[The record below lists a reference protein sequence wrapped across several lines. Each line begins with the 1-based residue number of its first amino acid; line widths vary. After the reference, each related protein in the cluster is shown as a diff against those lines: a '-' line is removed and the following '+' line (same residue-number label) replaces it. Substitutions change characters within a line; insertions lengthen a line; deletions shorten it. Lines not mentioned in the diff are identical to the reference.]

1 MSIDKVI
8 VALHAAMEKKYGPA
22 GMARIGKA
30 LKELV
35 AADKRRG
42 LTTVVVHLDESTEMA
57 NYGGHIAQA
66 ADARAVKGAIDRIAA
81 AARPHYLLLLGGPD
95 VMPMVPLLN
104 PAHGGADG
112 DSDPLVPSDLPYACE
127 AAYSANANRFLGPT
141 RVVGRLPDLMGASQ
155 PTLLTQLI
163 RAAARAKPRPR
174 ADYQASFGLSADAWS
189 ASTELSLT
197 NTFGNA
203 SNLLISPPKGPRWSA
218 AQLAPRVHFIN
229 CHGADSMPEYY
240 GQPAGVEDFPVAHQ
254 SKSLRGKV
262 SAGTIVAAECCYGAQ
277 LYDPAHAGGEKGIAL
292 TYLEDGAAGVF
303 GSTTIAYG
311 PSEGNG
317 SADLVCQ
324 YFVQQVLAGSSLG
337 RATLEARQK
346 FAGAKTHLD
355 PFDLKTLAQFYLLG
369 DPSAQPVSTTA
380 HALTRTKAF
389 KKAFAK
395 TQDRTVRALRRERL
409 ERDGRLLG
417 KALPPLR
424 ASAEGPGDGVLTT
437 LRAMERETGLRGEP
451 SRSSFE
457 IASAERAKQGKPP
470 RRVHVVQGQKVVSDA
485 GHPVVRVV
493 ALVATEE
500 DGELLHVRRLHSR

>member
-1 MSIDKVI
+1 MVIDKVV
-8 VALHAAMEKKYGPA
+8 VALHAALESKYGSA
-22 GMARIGKA
+22 GLVRIGKA

-42 LTTVVVHLDESTEMA
+42 LTTVVVHLDVPDDMA
-57 NYGGHIAQA
+57 GYGGHIAQA

-81 AARPHYLLLLGGPD
+81 AAQPHYLLLLGGPD

-104 PAHGGADG
+104 PAHGGPDG
-112 DSDPLVPSDLPYACE
+112 DSDELVPSDLPYACE
-127 AAYSANANRFLGPT
+127 TGYSTNANRFLGPT
-141 RVVGRLPDLMGASQ
+141 RVVGRVPDLLGASQ
-155 PTLLTQLI
+155 PALLTQLI
-163 RAAARAKPRPR
+163 RAAARAKPRAR
-174 ADYQASFGLSADAWS
+174 DDYQASFGLSTEAWA

-203 SNLLISPPKGPRWSA
+203 KTLLLSPPKGPHWSA
-218 AQLAPRVHFIN
+218 TQLAPRVHFIN

-240 GQPAGVEDFPVAHQ
+240 GQPAGVEDFPIAHQ
-254 SKSLRGKV
+254 SRSLRGKI

-277 LYDPAHAGGEKGIAL
+277 LYDPAQSSGVQGIAL
-292 TYLEDGAAGVF
+292 TYLQDGAAGVF

-317 SADLVCQ
+317 SADLICQ
-324 YFVQQVLAGSSLG
+324 YFIQQVLGGASLG

-346 FAGAKTHLD
+346 FAGSRTHLD

-369 DPSAQPVSTTA
+369 DPSAQPVAVTA

-395 TQDRTVRALRRERL
+395 TRDRTVRALRRERL

-417 KALPPLR
+417 KALPVLR
-424 ASAEGPGDGVLTT
+424 PTAEGPSDGVLSM
-437 LRAMERETGLRGEP
+437 LKAMERETGLHEP
-451 SRSSFE
+451 ARNSFDVSST
-457 IASAERAKQGKPP
+457 ERARQGKPP
-470 RRVHVVQGQKVVSDA
+470 RRVHFVEGRKTVDDSGRKVV
-485 GHPVVRVV
+485 RLV